1 MCNSL
6 RRGRVK
12 SVISQSL
19 ILLAL
24 LFIGLKSV
32 GICPKEA
39 IQNKPRGTAQAEL
52 RFFPEQSNFIL
63 PNFMTPSIIPVAML
77 AAAMTIPA
85 ASFASNAKGDSKLSG
100 NPSVNMT
107 NTVANDTL
115 VTRATNGNE
124 QKQGAFAEISG
135 QITDNNGNPISEA
148 TISVKGMKRAV
159 RTKGNGYFT
168 LSDLPSGE
176 TTIVVHA
183 IGYATQQRT
192 LQLSNKSYT
201 GVNFALQERSDALPT
216 VDVMGRR
223 EQSYKNSV
231 SFVGTKTATALK
243 DVPQSIGYVTKELV
257 LDQGAITVNDVVKN
271 ISGISQYTAYNDFSI
286 RGFRSLGNLNSGNL
300 LNGMRGLTPLWRQS
314 SLANIE
320 RVEVIKG
327 PASALFG
334 NAAPGGVIN
343 RVTKKPLDVARR
355 SVTLTA
361 GSFNTSNVYADF
373 TGPLNEKKSL
383 LYRLNLGYENT
394 DGFRDLQGLTTF
406 IVAPSFTYILSDRT
420 QLNADLTYNNN
431 MGNPDRGLSLPGKGD
446 IFSVPYY
453 SSLGAASDYLSE
465 NTLNLSFAL
474 SHQLAKGLLF
484 NSTYLYSNY
493 VDRGEEHTTQHRYQK
508 LGDGTDD
515 PTRVEMRFDRRYRH
529 ITANNFNN
537 YLTWDVATG
546 ALKHKLLL
554 GYDYFN
560 TSIAPGLTS
569 LSASGYLLKN
579 GTVAD
584 GFDVAKKDLYLL
596 DAKGNPRPNVPSF
609 DLNSTVGNRL
619 QDVTKYI
626 FKTGAGNPNGQ
637 GNAIRTYSNGVY
649 LQEQLHWGRLQTL
662 LSARVEWFTDVTRD
676 TKGIEKKTT
685 QTAFI
690 PRVGLVY
697 ELTPS
702 TNVYASWIRGFE
714 PQSVTSQSDPEV
726 GGPFDPMK
734 SELWEVGAKG
744 EYLNKRLSV
753 TTSLFRIRKNNS
765 LYPAG
770 VEGKPRLMVAIGEEV
785 SRGVEFD
792 VSGRILPY
800 WSIMASYTYNRAEIT
815 KAAPG
820 TTDLNVQRPST
831 PRHAANLW
839 TKFIIPSGALRNL
852 GVGLG
857 INGVTSREGQV
868 GRRKPDQLVTY
879 PGYTLLNLAL
889 YYKVRDIQ
897 LQLNWNNV
905 LDKRYYIGGMDR
917 FRSFPGAPSNINLT
931 ATYRF

>member
-1 MCNSL
+1 
-6 RRGRVK
+6 
-12 SVISQSL
+12 
-19 ILLAL
+19 
-24 LFIGLKSV
+24 
-32 GICPKEA
+32 
-39 IQNKPRGTAQAEL
+39 
-52 RFFPEQSNFIL
+52 
-63 PNFMTPSIIPVAML
+63 MTPSIIPVAMI

-85 ASFASNAKGDSKLSG
+85 ASFASNAKSDSKLSG
-100 NPSVNMT
+100 NASINKT

-124 QKQGAFAEISG
+124 QKQGAFAEIRG

-176 TTIVVHA
+176 TTILVHA

-192 LQLSNKSYT
+192 LKLTNKSFQ
-201 GVNFALQERSDALPT
+201 GVDFVLQERSDALPT

-271 ISGISQYTAYNDFSI
+271 ISGISQYSAYNDFSI

-300 LNGMRGLTPLWRQS
+300 LNGMRGLTPLFRQS
-314 SLANIE
+314 SLANLE

-334 NAAPGGVIN
+334 NAAPGGVVN

-355 SVTLTA
+355 SVSLTA
-361 GSFNTSNVYADF
+361 GSFNTSNVYGDF
-373 TGPLNEKKSL
+373 TGPLNEQKSL

-394 DGFRDLQGLTTF
+394 DGFRDLQGVTTF

-420 QLNADLTYNNN
+420 QLNADITYNNN
-431 MGNPDRGLSLPGKGD
+431 KGKLDRGLAIHGNGD
-446 IFSVPYY
+446 LFSVPFN
-453 SSLGAASDYLSE
+453 STQSAASDYMIE
-465 NTLNLSFAL
+465 NTFNLSFAL

-484 NSTYLYSNY
+484 NSTYLYSSY
-493 VDRGEEHTTQHRYQK
+493 LEDTQEHAQQHAYQSTI
-508 LGDGTDD
+508 DGKQDLSK
-515 PTRVEMRFDRRYRH
+515 VEMRFEKRYRH

-560 TSIAPGLTS
+560 TSIAPGLSS
-569 LSASGYLLKN
+569 LSASGYLLKDN
-579 GTVAD
+579 TVVD
-584 GFDVAKKDLYLL
+584 KFDVAKKDKYQL
-596 DAKGNPRPNVPSF
+596 DANGNPRTNVPSF
-609 DLNSTVGNRL
+609 DLNSTLGNRI

-626 FKTGAGNPNGQ
+626 YRTGAGNPNGQ
-637 GNAIRTYSNGVY
+637 GNAVRTYSNGVY
-649 LQEQLHWGRLQTL
+649 LQEQLQWGRLQAL
-662 LSARVEWFTDVTRD
+662 LSARVEWFTDVTKD

-690 PRVGLVY
+690 PRLGLVY
-697 ELTPS
+697 ALTPS

-714 PQSVTSQSDPEV
+714 PQSVAIQSDPET

-753 TTSLFRIRKNNS
+753 TTSVFRIRKNNS
-765 LYPAG
+765 LYSAG
-770 VEGKPRLMVAIGEEV
+770 DPVNPKLRVAVGEEV

-800 WSIMASYTYNRAEIT
+800 WSIMASYTYNVAEIT

-820 TTDLNVQRPST
+820 TKDLNIQRPGT

-852 GVGLG
+852 GMGLG
-857 INGVTSREGQV
+857 INGVSAREGQV
-868 GRRKPDQLVTY
+868 GRRTQPVTY
-879 PGYTLLNLAL
+879 PGYSLLNLAL
-889 YYKVRDIQ
+889 YYKVRDMQ

-905 LDKRYYIGGMDR
+905 FDKRYYIGGMDR

>member
-1 MCNSL
+1 
-6 RRGRVK
+6 
-12 SVISQSL
+12 
-19 ILLAL
+19 
-24 LFIGLKSV
+24 
-32 GICPKEA
+32 
-39 IQNKPRGTAQAEL
+39 
-52 RFFPEQSNFIL
+52 
-63 PNFMTPSIIPVAML
+63 MTPSIIRVAMI
-77 AAAMTIPA
+77 AAIATVPA
-85 ASFASNAKGDSKLSG
+85 ASFASKANGDSKQRG
-100 NPSVNMT
+100 NTTANNASVA
-107 NTVANDTL
+107 VNDTL
-115 VTRATNGNE
+115 TTHAVNAQNNGTS
-124 QKQGAFAEISG
+124 AEVCG

-148 TISVKGMKRAV
+148 IIMVKGAKHAI
-159 RTKGNGYFT
+159 RTKANGYFT
-168 LSDLPSGE
+168 LSGLPAGE
-176 TTIVVHA
+176 TTLQVHA
-183 IGYATQQRT
+183 IGYAAQQRT
-192 LQLSNKSYT
+192 LKLTNKSYQ
-201 GVNFALQERSDALPT
+201 GIDFVLQERSDALPT

-231 SFVGTKTATALK
+231 SFIGTKTATALK

-271 ISGISQYTAYNDFSI
+271 ISGISQYSAYNDFSI

-300 LNGMRGLTPLWRQS
+300 LNGMRGLTPLFRQS
-314 SLANIE
+314 SLANLE

-334 NAAPGGVIN
+334 NAAPGGVVN

-361 GSFNTSNVYADF
+361 GSFNTSNVYGDF
-373 TGPLNEKKSL
+373 TGPLNEQKSL

-394 DGFRDLQGLTTF
+394 DGFRDLQGVTTF

-420 QLNADLTYNNN
+420 QLNADITYNNN
-431 MGNPDRGLSLPGKGD
+431 KGKLDRGLAIHGNGD
-446 IFSVPYY
+446 LFSVPFN
-453 SSLGAASDYLSE
+453 STQSAASDYMIE
-465 NTLNLSFAL
+465 NTFNLSFAL

-484 NSTYLYSNY
+484 NSTYLYSSY
-493 VDRGEEHTTQHRYQK
+493 LEDTQEHAQQHAYQSTI
-508 LGDGTDD
+508 DGKQDLSK
-515 PTRVEMRFDRRYRH
+515 VEMRFEKRYRH

-560 TSIAPGLTS
+560 TSIAPGLSS
-569 LSASGYLLKN
+569 LSASGYLLKDN
-579 GTVAD
+579 TVVD
-584 GFDVAKKDLYLL
+584 KFDVKKKDDYQL
-596 DAKGNPRPNVPSF
+596 DASGNPRTNVPSF
-609 DLNSTVGNRL
+609 DLNSTLGNRI

-626 FKTGAGNPNGQ
+626 YRTGAGNPNGQ
-637 GNAIRTYSNGVY
+637 GNAVRTYSNGVY
-649 LQEQLHWGRLQTL
+649 LQEQLKWGRLQAL
-662 LSARVEWFTDVTRD
+662 LSARMEWFTDVTKD
-676 TKGIEKKTT
+676 AKGIEKKTT

-697 ELTPS
+697 ALTPS

-714 PQSVTSQSDPEV
+714 PQSVAIQSDPET

-753 TTSLFRIRKNNS
+753 TTSVFRIRKNNS

-770 VEGKPRLMVAIGEEV
+770 DPVNPKLRVAVGEEV

-792 VSGRILPY
+792 ISGRILPY
-800 WSIMASYTYNRAEIT
+800 WSIMASYTYNVAEIT

-820 TTDLNVQRPST
+820 TKDLNVQRPGT

-852 GVGLG
+852 GMGLG
-857 INGVTSREGQV
+857 VNGVSAREGQV
-868 GRRKPDQLVTY
+868 GRRAQPVTY

-889 YYKVRDIQ
+889 YYKVRDMQ

>member
-32 GICPKEA
+32 GICPKDA
-39 IQNKPRGTAQAEL
+39 IQNKLWGMTQAEL

-85 ASFASNAKGDSKLSG
+85 ASFASNAKSDSKLSG
-100 NPSVNMT
+100 NASINKT

-115 VTRATNGNE
+115 VTRATSGNE

-135 QITDNNGNPISEA
+135 QITDNNGNPINEA
-148 TISVKGMKRAV
+148 IITVKGQKRAV
-159 RTKGNGYFT
+159 RTKANGYFT
-168 LSDLPSGE
+168 LSELPSGE
-176 TTIVVHA
+176 TTILVHA

-271 ISGISQYTAYNDFSI
+271 ISGISQYSAYNDFSI

-300 LNGMRGLTPLWRQS
+300 LNGMRGLTPLFRQS
-314 SLANIE
+314 SLANLE

-334 NAAPGGVIN
+334 NAAPGGVVN

-361 GSFNTSNVYADF
+361 GSFNTSNVYGDF
-373 TGPLNEKKSL
+373 TGPLNEQKSL

-394 DGFRDLQGLTTF
+394 DGFRDLQGVTTF
-406 IVAPSFTYILSDRT
+406 IVAHSFTYILSDRT
-420 QLNADLTYNNN
+420 QLNADITYNNN
-431 MGNPDRGLSLPGKGD
+431 KGKLDRGLAIHGNGD
-446 IFSVPYY
+446 LFSVPFN
-453 SSLGAASDYLSE
+453 STQSAASDYMIE
-465 NTLNLSFAL
+465 NTFNLSFAL

-484 NSTYLYSNY
+484 NSTYLYSSY
-493 VDRGEEHTTQHRYQK
+493 LEDTQEHAQQHAYQSTI
-508 LGDGTDD
+508 DGKQDLSK
-515 PTRVEMRFDRRYRH
+515 VEMRFEKRYRH

-560 TSIAPGLTS
+560 TSIAPGLSS
-569 LSASGYLLKN
+569 LSASGYLLKDN
-579 GTVAD
+579 TVVD
-584 GFDVAKKDLYLL
+584 KFDVAKKDKYQL
-596 DAKGNPRPNVPSF
+596 DANGNPRTNVPSF
-609 DLNSTVGNRL
+609 DLNSTLGNRI

-626 FKTGAGNPNGQ
+626 YRTGAGNPNGQ
-637 GNAIRTYSNGVY
+637 GNAVRTYSNGVY
-649 LQEQLHWGRLQTL
+649 LQEQLQWGRLQAL
-662 LSARVEWFTDVTRD
+662 LSARVEWFTDVTKD

-690 PRVGLVY
+690 PRLGLVY
-697 ELTPS
+697 ALTPS

-714 PQSVTSQSDPEV
+714 PQSVAIQSDPET
-726 GGPFDPMK
+726 GAPFDPMK

-753 TTSLFRIRKNNS
+753 TTSVFRIRKNNS
-765 LYPAG
+765 LYSAG
-770 VEGKPRLMVAIGEEV
+770 DPVNPKLRVAVGEEV

-800 WSIMASYTYNRAEIT
+800 WSITANYSYNVAEIT

-820 TTDLNVQRPST
+820 TKDLNIQRPGT

-852 GVGLG
+852 GMGLG
-857 INGVTSREGQV
+857 INGVSAREGQV
-868 GRRKPDQLVTY
+868 GRRAQLVTY
-879 PGYTLLNLAL
+879 PGYSLLNLAL
-889 YYKVRDIQ
+889 YYKVREIQ

-905 LDKRYYIGGMDR
+905 LDKRYYISGFDR

>member
-1 MCNSL
+1 
-6 RRGRVK
+6 
-12 SVISQSL
+12 
-19 ILLAL
+19 
-24 LFIGLKSV
+24 
-32 GICPKEA
+32 
-39 IQNKPRGTAQAEL
+39 
-52 RFFPEQSNFIL
+52 
-63 PNFMTPSIIPVAML
+63 MTPSIIPVAMI

-85 ASFASNAKGDSKLSG
+85 ASFASNAKSDSKLSG
-100 NPSVNMT
+100 NASINKT

-124 QKQGAFAEISG
+124 QKQGAFAEVRG

-183 IGYATQQRT
+183 IGYAAQQRT
-192 LQLSNKSYT
+192 LKLTNKSYQ
-201 GVNFALQERSDALPT
+201 GVDFVLQERSDALPT

-271 ISGISQYTAYNDFSI
+271 ISGISQYSAYNDFSI

-300 LNGMRGLTPLWRQS
+300 LNGMRGLTPLFRQS
-314 SLANIE
+314 SLANLE

-334 NAAPGGVIN
+334 NAAPGGVVN

-361 GSFNTSNVYADF
+361 GSFNTSNVYGDF
-373 TGPLNEKKSL
+373 TGPLNEQKSL

-394 DGFRDLQGLTTF
+394 DGFRDLQGVTTF

-420 QLNADLTYNNN
+420 QLNADITYNNN
-431 MGNPDRGLSLPGKGD
+431 KGKLDRGLAIHGNGD
-446 IFSVPYY
+446 LFSVPFN
-453 SSLGAASDYLSE
+453 STQSAASDYMIE
-465 NTLNLSFAL
+465 NTFNLSFAL

-484 NSTYLYSNY
+484 NSTYLYSSY
-493 VDRGEEHTTQHRYQK
+493 LEDTQEHAQQHAYQSTI
-508 LGDGTDD
+508 DGKQDLSK
-515 PTRVEMRFDRRYRH
+515 VEMRFEKRYRH

-560 TSIAPGLTS
+560 TSIAPGLSS
-569 LSASGYLLKN
+569 LSASGYLLKDN
-579 GTVAD
+579 TVVD
-584 GFDVAKKDLYLL
+584 KFDVAKKDKYQL
-596 DAKGNPRPNVPSF
+596 DANGNPRTNVPSF
-609 DLNSTVGNRL
+609 DLNSTLGNRI

-626 FKTGAGNPNGQ
+626 YRTGAGNPNGQ
-637 GNAIRTYSNGVY
+637 GNAVRTYSNGVY
-649 LQEQLHWGRLQTL
+649 LQEQLQWGRLQAL
-662 LSARVEWFTDVTRD
+662 LSARVEWFTDVTKD

-690 PRVGLVY
+690 PRLGLVY
-697 ELTPS
+697 ALTPS

-714 PQSVTSQSDPEV
+714 PQSVAIQSDPET
-726 GGPFDPMK
+726 GAPFDPMK

-753 TTSLFRIRKNNS
+753 TTSVFRIRKNNS
-765 LYPAG
+765 LYSAG
-770 VEGKPRLMVAIGEEV
+770 DPVNPKLRVAVGEEV

-800 WSIMASYTYNRAEIT
+800 WSIMASYTYNVAEIT

-820 TTDLNVQRPST
+820 TKDLNVQRPGT

-852 GVGLG
+852 GMGLG
-857 INGVTSREGQV
+857 INGVSAREGQV
-868 GRRKPDQLVTY
+868 GRRAQPVTY

-889 YYKVRDIQ
+889 YYKVRDMQ

>member
-1 MCNSL
+1 M
-6 RRGRVK
+6 
-12 SVISQSL
+12 
-19 ILLAL
+19 
-24 LFIGLKSV
+24 
-32 GICPKEA
+32 P
-39 IQNKPRGTAQAEL
+39 
-52 RFFPEQSNFIL
+52 
-63 PNFMTPSIIPVAML
+63 PSIIPVALL

-85 ASFASNAKGDSKLSG
+85 SSFASNANGDSKLSG
-100 NPSVNMT
+100 NATPNNAT
-107 NTVANDTL
+107 AAANDTL
-115 VTRATNGNE
+115 VNRVANGTE
-124 QKQGAFAEISG
+124 PKQGAFAEIRG
-135 QITDNNGNPISEA
+135 QITDNNGNPINEA
-148 TISVKGMKRAV
+148 TITVKGMKRAV
-159 RTKGNGYFT
+159 RTKANGKFI
-168 LSDLPSGE
+168 LSELPSGE
-176 TTIVVHA
+176 TTILVHA
-183 IGYATQQRT
+183 IGYTPQQRT
-192 LQLSNKSYT
+192 LKLSNNKSYE
-201 GVNFALQERSDALPT
+201 GIDFVLQERSDALPT

-271 ISGISQYTAYNDFSI
+271 ISGVNQYSAYNDFSI

-300 LNGMRGLTPLWRQS
+300 LNGMRGLTPLFRQS

-334 NAAPGGVIN
+334 NAAPGGVVN

-355 SVTLTA
+355 SVSLTA
-361 GSFNTSNVYADF
+361 GSFNTSNVYGDF

-420 QLNADLTYNNN
+420 QLNADITYNNN
-431 MGNPDRGLSLPGKGD
+431 MGKLDRGLAIHGD
-446 IFSVPYY
+446 GDLFSVPFN
-453 SSLGAASDYLSE
+453 STQSAASDFMSE
-465 NTLNLSFAL
+465 NTFNLSFAL

-484 NSTYLYSNY
+484 NSTYLYSSYLENT
-493 VDRGEEHTTQHRYQK
+493 EEHAQQHAYQSTI
-508 LGDGTDD
+508 DGKQDFSK
-515 PTRVEMRFDRRYRH
+515 VEMRFEKRHRH
-529 ITANNFNN
+529 ITSNNFNN

-560 TSIAPGLTS
+560 TAIAPGLSS

-579 GTVAD
+579 GTVVD
-584 GFDVAKKDLYLL
+584 KFDVKKKDDYQL
-596 DAKGNPRPNVPSF
+596 DASGNPRTNVPSF
-609 DLNSTVGNRL
+609 DLNSTLGNRI
-619 QDVTKYI
+619 QDISKYI
-626 FKTGAGNPNGQ
+626 YKTGAGNPNGQ
-637 GNAIRTYSNGVY
+637 GSAVRSYSNGVY
-649 LQEQLHWGRLQTL
+649 LQEQLRWGRLQTL
-662 LSARVEWFTDVTRD
+662 LSARVEWFTDVTKNA
-676 TKGIEKKTT
+676 KGIKKKTT

-714 PQSVTSQSDPEV
+714 PQSVAIQSDPET

-753 TTSLFRIRKNNS
+753 TTSVFRIRKNNS
-765 LYPAG
+765 LYSAG
-770 VEGKPRLMVAIGEEV
+770 DPVNPKLRVAVGEEV

-800 WSIMASYTYNRAEIT
+800 WSITANYSYNIAEIT

-820 TTDLNVQRPST
+820 TKDLNIQRPGT

-852 GVGLG
+852 GMGLG
-857 INGVTSREGQV
+857 INGVSAREGQV
-868 GRRKPDQLVTY
+868 GRRAQLVTY
-879 PGYTLLNLAL
+879 PGYSLLNLAL
-889 YYKVRDIQ
+889 YYKVRDMQ

-905 LDKRYYIGGMDR
+905 LNKQYYISGFDR

>member
-1 MCNSL
+1 
-6 RRGRVK
+6 
-12 SVISQSL
+12 
-19 ILLAL
+19 
-24 LFIGLKSV
+24 
-32 GICPKEA
+32 
-39 IQNKPRGTAQAEL
+39 
-52 RFFPEQSNFIL
+52 
-63 PNFMTPSIIPVAML
+63 MTPSIIPVAMI

-85 ASFASNAKGDSKLSG
+85 ASFASNAKSDSKLSG
-100 NPSVNMT
+100 NASINKT

-124 QKQGAFAEISG
+124 QKQGAFAEIRG

-176 TTIVVHA
+176 TTILVHA

-192 LQLSNKSYT
+192 LKLTNKSFQ
-201 GVNFALQERSDALPT
+201 GVDFVLQERSDVLPT

-271 ISGISQYTAYNDFSI
+271 ISGISQYSAYNDFSI

-300 LNGMRGLTPLWRQS
+300 LNGMRGLTPLFRQS
-314 SLANIE
+314 SLANLE

-334 NAAPGGVIN
+334 NAAPGGVVN

-361 GSFNTSNVYADF
+361 GSFNTSNVYGDF
-373 TGPLNEKKSL
+373 TGPLNEQKSL

-394 DGFRDLQGLTTF
+394 DGFRDLQGVTTF

-420 QLNADLTYNNN
+420 QLNADITYNNN
-431 MGNPDRGLSLPGKGD
+431 KGKLDRGLAIHGNGD
-446 IFSVPYY
+446 LFSVPFN
-453 SSLGAASDYLSE
+453 STQSAASDYMIE
-465 NTLNLSFAL
+465 NTFNLSFAL

-484 NSTYLYSNY
+484 NSTYLYSSY
-493 VDRGEEHTTQHRYQK
+493 LEDTQEHAQQHAYQSTI
-508 LGDGTDD
+508 DGKQDLSK
-515 PTRVEMRFDRRYRH
+515 VEMRFEKRYRH

-560 TSIAPGLTS
+560 TSIAPGLSS
-569 LSASGYLLKN
+569 LSASGYLLKDN
-579 GTVAD
+579 TVVD
-584 GFDVAKKDLYLL
+584 KFDVAKKDKYQL
-596 DAKGNPRPNVPSF
+596 DANGNPRTNVPSF
-609 DLNSTVGNRL
+609 DLNSTLGNRI

-626 FKTGAGNPNGQ
+626 YRTGAGNPNGQ
-637 GNAIRTYSNGVY
+637 GNAVRTYSNGVY
-649 LQEQLHWGRLQTL
+649 LQEQLQWGRLQAL
-662 LSARVEWFTDVTRD
+662 LSARVEWFTDVTKD

-690 PRVGLVY
+690 PRLGLVY
-697 ELTPS
+697 ALTPS

-714 PQSVTSQSDPEV
+714 PQSVAIQSDPET

-753 TTSLFRIRKNNS
+753 TTSVFRIRKNNS
-765 LYPAG
+765 LYSAG
-770 VEGKPRLMVAIGEEV
+770 DPVNPKLRVAVGEEV

-800 WSIMASYTYNRAEIT
+800 WSITANYSYNVAEIT

-820 TTDLNVQRPST
+820 TKDLNIQRPGT

-852 GVGLG
+852 GMGLG
-857 INGVTSREGQV
+857 INGVSAREGQV
-868 GRRKPDQLVTY
+868 GRRAQLVTY
-879 PGYTLLNLAL
+879 PGYSLLNLAL
-889 YYKVRDIQ
+889 YYKVREIQ

-905 LDKRYYIGGMDR
+905 LDKRYYISGFDR

>member
-6 RRGRVK
+6 PRGRVK

-24 LFIGLKSV
+24 LFIGLKSA
-32 GICPKEA
+32 GICPKGA

-85 ASFASNAKGDSKLSG
+85 ASFASNAKSDSKLSG
-100 NPSVNMT
+100 NASINKT
-107 NTVANDTL
+107 NTVANDSL
-115 VTRATNGNE
+115 VTRATSGNE

-148 TISVKGMKRAV
+148 IITVKGQKRAV
-159 RTKGNGYFT
+159 RTKGNGFFT
-168 LSDLPSGE
+168 LSELPSGE
-176 TTIVVHA
+176 TTILVHA

-271 ISGISQYTAYNDFSI
+271 ISGISQYSAYNDFSI

-300 LNGMRGLTPLWRQS
+300 LNGMRGLTPLFRQS
-314 SLANIE
+314 SLANLE

-334 NAAPGGVIN
+334 NAAPGGVVN

-361 GSFNTSNVYADF
+361 GSFNTSNVYGDF
-373 TGPLNEKKSL
+373 TGPLNEQKSL

-394 DGFRDLQGLTTF
+394 DGFRDLQGVTTF

-420 QLNADLTYNNN
+420 QLNADITYNNN
-431 MGNPDRGLSLPGKGD
+431 KGKLDRGLAIHGNGD
-446 IFSVPYY
+446 LFSVPFN
-453 SSLGAASDYLSE
+453 STQSAASDYMIE
-465 NTLNLSFAL
+465 NTFNLSFAL

-484 NSTYLYSNY
+484 NSTYLYSSY
-493 VDRGEEHTTQHRYQK
+493 LEDTQEHAQQHAYQSTI
-508 LGDGTDD
+508 DGKQDLSK
-515 PTRVEMRFDRRYRH
+515 VEMRFEKRYRH

-560 TSIAPGLTS
+560 TSIAPGLSS
-569 LSASGYLLKN
+569 LSASGYLLKDN
-579 GTVAD
+579 TVVD
-584 GFDVAKKDLYLL
+584 KFDVKKKDDYQL
-596 DAKGNPRPNVPSF
+596 DASGNPRTNVPSF
-609 DLNSTVGNRL
+609 DLNSTLGNRI

-626 FKTGAGNPNGQ
+626 YRTGAGNPNGQ
-637 GNAIRTYSNGVY
+637 GNAVRTYSNGVY
-649 LQEQLHWGRLQTL
+649 LQEQLKWGRLQAL
-662 LSARVEWFTDVTRD
+662 LSARMEWFTDVTKD
-676 TKGIEKKTT
+676 AKGIEKKTT

-697 ELTPS
+697 ALTPS

-714 PQSVTSQSDPEV
+714 PQSVAIQSDPET

-753 TTSLFRIRKNNS
+753 TTSVFRIRKNNS

-770 VEGKPRLMVAIGEEV
+770 DPVNPKLRVAVGEEV

-800 WSIMASYTYNRAEIT
+800 WSITANYSYNVAEIT

-820 TTDLNVQRPST
+820 TKDLNVQRPGT

-839 TKFIIPSGALRNL
+839 TKFIIPTGALRNL
-852 GVGLG
+852 GMGLG
-857 INGVTSREGQV
+857 INGVSAREGQV
-868 GRRKPDQLVTY
+868 GRRAQLVTY
-879 PGYTLLNLAL
+879 PGYSLLNLAL
-889 YYKVRDIQ
+889 YYKVREIQ

-905 LDKRYYIGGMDR
+905 LDKRYYISGFDR